1 LVIERTFKMK
11 KIVIT
16 GMGAITPIGIGVDEY
31 WKNLLAGK
39 SGIERISSFDPS
51 ELAVQIAG
59 EVKNLNPSDYIPKQI
74 LRQTD
79 PFMQYAYIA
88 AEEALK
94 MSEIEIDPER
104 TGIVMGTALN
114 GIATTAYTQEAL
126 TGAAHKKV
134 GPRFIPKILGNIA
147 ATHIAIMHN
156 IQGPSFTINTA
167 CSSGGDAIYT
177 AAMLM
182 QAGKADTMIA
192 VGAESVL
199 CPIVIYSLANAK
211 ALSKNNENPQTA
223 SRPFDVTRDGF
234 VIGEGGGAIVLETE
248 EHALARGA
256 NIICE
261 LKGCGNTSD
270 AHHITAPHPEGKGAI
285 RAMNLAIEEAGI
297 TPEQIGYINAH
308 GTSTHKGDIAESVA
322 INSVFG
328 DYKPYVS
335 STKGA
340 TGHMMGAGGVT
351 ECITCVKAVTEGVIP
366 HTLNLVNV
374 DEELDL
380 NLVKGE
386 PLKTNVDYAM
396 TNSLGFGG
404 QNSSIIVGKYN
415 K

>member
-1 LVIERTFKMK
+1 MK

-16 GMGAITPIGIGVDEY
+16 GMGAITPIGIGVEEY
-31 WKNLLAGK
+31 WKNLLNGK
-39 SGIERISSFDPS
+39 SGIDKITSFDPS
-51 ELAVQIAG
+51 ELAVQFAG
-59 EVKNLNPSDYIPKQI
+59 EIRNLNPADYIPKQI

-88 AEEALK
+88 AEEALE
-94 MSEIEIDPER
+94 MSGVEIEPTR

-182 QAGKADTMIA
+182 QAGKADVMLA

-211 ALSKNNENPQTA
+211 ALSRNNENAQTA
-223 SRPFDVTRDGF
+223 SRPFDATRDGF
-234 VIGEGGGAIVLETE
+234 VIGEGGGCLVLETE

-261 LKGCGNTSD
+261 LMGCGNTSD
-270 AHHITAPHPEGKGAI
+270 AHHITAPHPQGDGAI
-285 RAMNLAIEEAGI
+285 RAMQCAIEEAGI
-297 TPEQIGYINAH
+297 SPDEIGYINAH
-308 GTSTHKGDIAESVA
+308 GTATHKGDIVEGIA

-328 DYKPYVS
+328 SHKPYVS

-366 HTLNLVNV
+366 HTLNLNQV
-374 DEELDL
+374 DEEIDL
-380 NLVKGE
+380 NLVMGE

-396 TNSLGFGG
+396 SNSLGFGG
-404 QNSSIIVGKYN
+404 QNSSVIVGKY
-415 K
+415 KK

>member
-1 LVIERTFKMK
+1 MK

-16 GMGAITPIGIGVDEY
+16 GMGAVTPIGIGVDRY
-31 WKNLLAGK
+31 WENLLSGK
-39 SGIERISSFDPS
+39 SGIGRISSFDPS

-59 EVKNLNPSDYIPKQI
+59 EVKDFNPSEYIPKQI

-88 AEEALK
+88 AEEALA
-94 MSEIEIDPER
+94 MSKVEIEPTR

-156 IQGPSFTINTA
+156 IQGPSFTVNTA

-177 AAMLM
+177 AAMLI
-182 QAGKADTMIA
+182 QAGKADTMVA

-211 ALSKNNENPQTA
+211 ALSRNNENAETA
-223 SRPFDVTRDGF
+223 SRPFDATRDGF
-234 VIGEGGGAIVLETE
+234 VMGEGGGALVLETE
-248 EHALARGA
+248 EHALKRGA
-256 NIICE
+256 KIICE

-270 AHHITAPHPEGKGAI
+270 AYHITAPHPEGDGAI
-285 RAMNLAIEEAGI
+285 RAMKCALEESGI
-297 TPEQIGYINAH
+297 SPEDIGYINAH
-308 GTSTHKGDIAESVA
+308 GTATHKGDVVEGVA

-328 DYKPYVS
+328 EYKPYVS

-340 TGHMMGAGGVT
+340 TGHMMGAGGIT
-351 ECITCVKAVTEGVIP
+351 ECITCIKAVTEGVIP
-366 HTLNLVNV
+366 HTLNLKNV
-374 DEELDL
+374 DEEIDL
-380 NLVKGE
+380 NLVMGE
-386 PLKTNVDYAM
+386 PLKKDINYAM
-396 TNSLGFGG
+396 SNSLGFGG
-404 QNSSIIVGKYN
+404 QNSSVIVGKY
-415 K
+415 KG

>member
-1 LVIERTFKMK
+1 MK

-16 GMGAITPIGIGVDEY
+16 GMGAITPIGIGVEEY
-31 WKNLLAGK
+31 WKNLLSGK
-39 SGIERISSFDPS
+39 SGIDKITSFDPS
-51 ELAVQIAG
+51 ELAVQFAG
-59 EVKNLNPSDYIPKQI
+59 EIRNLNPADYIPKQI

-88 AEEALK
+88 AEEALN
-94 MSEIEIDPER
+94 MSGVEIEPTR

-182 QAGKADTMIA
+182 QAGKADVMVA

-211 ALSKNNENPQTA
+211 ALSRNNENAQTA
-223 SRPFDVTRDGF
+223 SRPFDATRDGF
-234 VIGEGGGAIVLETE
+234 VIGEGGGCLVLETE

-256 NIICE
+256 NIVCE
-261 LKGCGNTSD
+261 LMGCGNTSD
-270 AHHITAPHPEGKGAI
+270 AHHITAPHPQGDGAI
-285 RAMNLAIEEAGI
+285 RAMQCAIEEAGI
-297 TPEQIGYINAH
+297 SPDEIGYINAH
-308 GTSTHKGDIAESVA
+308 GTATHKGDIVEGIA

-328 DYKPYVS
+328 HHKPYVS

-351 ECITCVKAVTEGVIP
+351 ECITCIKAVTEGVIP
-366 HTLNLVNV
+366 HTLNLNQV
-374 DEELDL
+374 DEEIDL
-380 NLVKGE
+380 NLVMGE

-396 TNSLGFGG
+396 SNSLGFGG
-404 QNSSIIVGKYN
+404 QNSSVIVGKY
-415 K
+415 KK

>member
-1 LVIERTFKMK
+1 MK

-31 WKNLLAGK
+31 WKNLLSGK
-39 SGIERISSFDPS
+39 SGIDKITSFDPS
-51 ELAVQIAG
+51 ELAVQFAG
-59 EVKNLNPSDYIPKQI
+59 EIRNLNPADYIPKQI

-88 AEEALK
+88 AEEALN
-94 MSEIEIDPER
+94 MSGVEIEPTR

-134 GPRFIPKILGNIA
+134 GPRFIPKILGNVA

-182 QAGKADTMIA
+182 QAGKADVMLA

-211 ALSKNNENPQTA
+211 ALSRNNENAQTA
-223 SRPFDVTRDGF
+223 SRPFDATRDGF
-234 VIGEGGGAIVLETE
+234 VIGEGGGCLVLETE

-270 AHHITAPHPEGKGAI
+270 AYHITAPHPEGKGAI
-285 RAMNLAIEEAGI
+285 RAMQCAIEEAGI
-297 TPEQIGYINAH
+297 SPDEIGYINAH
-308 GTSTHKGDIAESVA
+308 GTATHKGDIVEGIA
-322 INSVFG
+322 INNVFG
-328 DYKPYVS
+328 SHRPYVS

-351 ECITCVKAVTEGVIP
+351 ECITCVKAVTEGIIP
-366 HTLNLVNV
+366 HTLNLNQV
-374 DEELDL
+374 DEEIDL

-396 TNSLGFGG
+396 SNSLGFGG
-404 QNSSIIVGKYN
+404 HNATLLVKKYEG
-415 K
+415 

>member
-1 LVIERTFKMK
+1 MK

-16 GMGAITPIGIGVDEY
+16 GMGAVTPIGIGVDEY
-31 WKNLLAGK
+31 WKNLLDGK
-39 SGIERISSFDPS
+39 SGVSRISSFDPS

-59 EVKNLNPSDYIPKQI
+59 QVKDLNPADYIPKQI

-88 AEEALK
+88 AEEAIK
-94 MSEIEIDPER
+94 MSGAEIEPTR
-104 TGIVMGTALN
+104 TGIVMGTALS
-114 GIATTAYTQEAL
+114 GIATAAYTQEAL

-156 IQGPSFTINTA
+156 IQGPSFTVNTA

-182 QAGKADTMIA
+182 QAGKADTMVA

-211 ALSKNNENPQTA
+211 ALSRNNDNAETA

-234 VIGEGGGAIVLETE
+234 VMGEGSGALVLETE

-270 AHHITAPHPEGKGAI
+270 AHHITAPHPEGDGAI
-285 RAMNLAIEEAGI
+285 RAMKCALEEAELN
-297 TPEQIGYINAH
+297 PNEIGYINAH
-308 GTSTHKGDIAESVA
+308 GTATHKGDVVEGIA
-322 INSVFG
+322 INSVFE
-328 DYKPYVS
+328 DKKPYVS

-340 TGHMMGAGGVT
+340 TGHMMGAGGIT
-351 ECITCVKAVTEGVIP
+351 ECITCIKAITEGVIP
-366 HTLNLVNV
+366 HTLNLNTV
-374 DEELDL
+374 DEEIDL

-386 PLKTNVDYAM
+386 PLKADIDYAM
-396 TNSLGFGG
+396 SNSLGFGG
-404 QNSSIIVGKYN
+404 QNSSVIVGKY
-415 K
+415 KK

>member
-1 LVIERTFKMK
+1 MK

-16 GMGAITPIGIGVDEY
+16 GMGAVTPIGIGVEEY

-39 SGIERISSFDPS
+39 SGISKITSFDPS

-59 EVKNLNPSDYIPKQI
+59 QIKDLNPGDFIPKQI

-88 AEEALK
+88 AEEALNK
-94 MSEIEIDPER
+94 SGLEIEPTR

-126 TGAAHKKV
+126 TGVAHKKV

-177 AAMLM
+177 AAMLI

-211 ALSKNNENPQTA
+211 ALSKNNENAETA
-223 SRPFDVTRDGF
+223 SRPFDVSRDGF
-234 VIGEGGGAIVLETE
+234 VIGEGGGAIILETE

-270 AHHITAPHPEGKGAI
+270 AHHITAPHPEGNGAI
-285 RAMNLAIEEAGI
+285 RAMKLAIDEAGI
-297 TPEQIGYINAH
+297 SSDEIGYINAH
-308 GTSTHKGDIAESVA
+308 GTATHKGDVVEGIA
-322 INSVFG
+322 INEVFG
-328 DYKPYVS
+328 EHKPYVS

-366 HTLNLVNV
+366 HTLNLKNV
-374 DEELDL
+374 DEEIDL
-380 NLVKGE
+380 NLVMGE
-386 PLKTNVDYAM
+386 PAKAEINYAM
-396 TNSLGFGG
+396 SNSLGFGG
-404 QNSSIIVGKYN
+404 QNSSVIVGKY
-415 K
+415 KK

>member
-1 LVIERTFKMK
+1 
-11 KIVIT
+11 
-16 GMGAITPIGIGVDEY
+16 
-31 WKNLLAGK
+31 
-39 SGIERISSFDPS
+39 
-51 ELAVQIAG
+51 
-59 EVKNLNPSDYIPKQI
+59 
-74 LRQTD
+74 
-79 PFMQYAYIA
+79 MQYAYIA
-88 AEEALK
+88 AEEALN
-94 MSEIEIDPER
+94 MSGVEIEPTR

-126 TGAAHKKV
+126 TGASHKKV
-134 GPRFIPKILGNIA
+134 GPRFIPKILGNVA

-182 QAGKADTMIA
+182 QAGKADVMVA

-211 ALSKNNENPQTA
+211 ALSRNNENANTA
-223 SRPFDVTRDGF
+223 SRPFDATRDGF
-234 VIGEGGGAIVLETE
+234 VIGEGGGCLVLETE

-285 RAMNLAIEEAGI
+285 RAMQCAIEEAGI
-297 TPEQIGYINAH
+297 SPDEIGYINAH
-308 GTSTHKGDIAESVA
+308 GTATHKGDIVEGIA

-328 DYKPYVS
+328 DHKPYVS

-366 HTLNLVNV
+366 HTLNLNQV
-374 DEELDL
+374 DEDIDL
-380 NLVKGE
+380 NLVMGE

-396 TNSLGFGG
+396 SNSLGFGG
-404 QNSSIIVGKYN
+404 QNSSVIVGKYR

>member
-1 LVIERTFKMK
+1 MK

-16 GMGAITPIGIGVDEY
+16 GMGAVTPIGIGVDEY
-31 WKNLLAGK
+31 WKNLLDGK
-39 SGIERISSFDPS
+39 SGIDRITSFDPS
-51 ELAVQIAG
+51 ELAVQFAG
-59 EVKNLNPSDYIPKQI
+59 EIKNLNPADYIPKQI

-94 MSEIEIDPER
+94 MSEVKIEPTR

-126 TGAAHKKV
+126 TGASHKKV
-134 GPRFIPKILGNIA
+134 GPRFIPKILGNVA

-167 CSSGGDAIYT
+167 CSSGGDSIYT

-182 QAGKADTMIA
+182 QAGKSDTMIA
-192 VGAESVL
+192 VGAESAL

-234 VIGEGGGAIVLETE
+234 VIGEGGGALVLETE

-270 AHHITAPHPEGKGAI
+270 AYHITAPHPEGDGAI
-285 RAMNLAIEEAGI
+285 RAMKLAIEEAGI
-297 TPEQIGYINAH
+297 NSDQIGYINAH
-308 GTSTHKGDIAESVA
+308 GTATHKGDVVEGIA

-340 TGHMMGAGGVT
+340 TGHMMGAGGIT
-351 ECITCVKAVTEGVIP
+351 ECITCIKAVTEGVIP
-366 HTLNLVNV
+366 HTLNLHEV
-374 DEELDL
+374 DEEIDL
-380 NLVKGE
+380 NLVKEE
-386 PLKTNVDYAM
+386 PLKKDIDFAM
-396 TNSLGFGG
+396 SNSLGFGG
-404 QNSSIIVGKYN
+404 QNSSVIVGKYN